1 MPAQRKLVTEIT
13 GGTLA
18 QRVRADGR
26 IAISDFT
33 GGLADHHII
42 EYGQTGGS
50 PSQRVRADGRIAIS
64 ESTGGMLAQSKR
76 VDGQNAGSEETG
88 ERVDRWLRE

>member
-1 MPAQRKLVTEIT
+1 MDVRIAISEIT

-26 IAISDFT
+26 IAIPEST
-33 GGLADHHII
+33 GGLADRHII

-50 PSQRVRADGRIAIS
+50 PSQRVGADGRIAIS
-64 ESTGGMLAQSKR
+64 ESTGGMLAQR
-76 VDGQNAGSEETG
+76 VRA
-88 ERVDRWLRE
+88 DRQISVSNWMC